1 MCGYYD
7 TPIAQGCQRETL
19 STGLQL
25 LLCDTQSRSVFTAGY
40 ARLADSKGP
49 GILLPAVAKF
59 SIRIKNYAPFNLNI
73 HYSELINQI
82 FWT

>member
-7 TPIAQGCQRETL
+7 TPIAQGCQGETL
-19 STGLQL
+19 STGLHL
-25 LLCDTQSRSVFTAGY
+25 LPCDTQSHSLLTAGY
-40 ARLADSKGP
+40 ARLADCKGP
-49 GILLPAVAKF
+49 EILLSVVAKF

-82 FWT
+82 LWT